1 MTASVSDEAP
11 IYAVRLA
18 LSARETLLQERARQS
33 QTAGPAQA
41 DAWYA
46 AMLETLRSLATYPQR
61 CPIAPENALLPGL
74 TVHQRLHAQGRRAAW
89 RLLFT
94 IHDADADD
102 PPTVRVHHIR
112 HSAQQPLSAWPAEDA
127 VPDNPSA

>member
-1 MTASVSDEAP
+1 MTVPAPDEAP

-33 QTAGPAQA
+33 AAAGPAQA

-74 TVHQRLHAQGRRAAW
+74 TVRQRFHGQRRAAW

-94 IHDADADD
+94 IHDADAND

-112 HSAQQPLSAWPAEDA
+112 HSAQQPLAAWVAEDPDA
-127 VPDNPSA
+127 DNPST